1 MSVRA
6 RKREETISEIDS
18 QPLSEIELHE
28 LEDVM
33 ERHKSLRE
41 INYGY
46 GVFSTLC
53 IPRLL
58 ATIHELQ
65 RERDQRCKERDD
77 ALGLLRNVTG

>member
-1 MSVRA
+1 
-6 RKREETISEIDS
+6 
-18 QPLSEIELHE
+18 
-28 LEDVM
+28 
-33 ERHKSLRE
+33 LRE